1 MPDELA
7 ELLDTAIYK
16 EIASQAVY
24 EAAQARTE
32 DPAAKSLLQELAKEE
47 HGHTEKLKKL
57 KDQGTSPRTWV
68 KEQVPNLK
76 ISEHLTGPDSIE
88 GAGLQDTLIFA
99 MKREQQA
106 VEFYS
111 RMMGA
116 LRDTG
121 SKNLCA
127 ELVGEELKHKLR
139 LETLYDDMFY
149 RPDY

>member
-24 EAAQARTE
+24 EAAQGRTD

-76 ISEHLTGPDSIE
+76 ISEHLAE
-88 GAGLQDTLIFA
+88 AGN
-99 MKREQQA
+99 
-106 VEFYS
+106 
-111 RMMGA
+111 A
-116 LRDTG
+116 LRRYVL
-121 SKNLCA
+121 SP
-127 ELVGEELKHKLR
+127 R
-139 LETLYDDMFY
+139 LLIPQRRPNYGRTLATV
-149 RPDY
+149 